1 MGRRCRAA
9 GEKNIKT
16 NNCAAPQAT
25 KNSHFKMLF
34 AKTTHCLA
42 NALCYRGVIISN
54 LLLTRNDKWGG
65 GSSFAPAKM
74 VNARGGIVIRGGG
87 GFKMTLV

>member
-1 MGRRCRAA
+1 MVVKPHHRLTPPPSRGYP
-9 GEKNIKT
+9 GKHNT
-16 NNCAAPQAT
+16 
-25 KNSHFKMLF
+25 LF
-34 AKTTHCLA
+34 GKCTL
-42 NALCYRGVIISN
+42 LGGVIISN
-54 LLLTRNDKWGG
+54 LLLTKNDKWGG